1 MLRLIAHNAQALRAW
16 NDLRSD
22 LDYVCPYNFNTLAE
36 YGFVIVNHSIM
47 GDKNELQKELPSLE
61 ASHTTSCKLDLD
73 KALIRSIQVLNDG
86 GKWVINQQKLPNTPI
101 EKKFDG
107 IPKEKFQ
114 TNYPNFESDFD
125 AAE

>member
-1 MLRLIAHNAQALRAW
+1 M
-16 NDLRSD
+16 SD
-22 LDYVCPYNFNTLAE
+22 
-36 YGFVIVNHSIM
+36 
-47 GDKNELQKELPSLE
+47 KKELEKELPSQE

-86 GKWVINQQKLPNTPI
+86 GKWIINYQKLPKTQI

-107 IPKEKFQ
+107 MPREKFQ

-125 AAE
+125 AAEKAIYAESQR